1 MTAATAEAPA
11 RTTRPRMTQ
20 AELPLADVPRRQPAR
35 PAPPLANSDTRRWTL
50 DRTAVERARVLAN
63 LTYEQL
69 AAAAHVDRATLR
81 DMLGQRRR
89 STLGSVHAVIRALN
103 LDPATV
109 LVVR

>member
-1 MTAATAEAPA
+1 
-11 RTTRPRMTQ
+11 MTQ
-20 AELPLADVPRRQPAR
+20 AELPLADVPRR
-35 PAPPLANSDTRRWTL
+35 PPTHRALPPDALDTRRWSL
-50 DRTAVERARVLAN
+50 DHAAVERARILAN